1 MSCQMIAYFFTSQD
15 VDGLKRMSVLAQR
28 RQETPH
34 GGVRQQDSRKMKTQH
49 AAHQAD
55 GYSGFGVSLLI
66 TFSCFE
72 GAREPP
78 AVSLIH
84 L

>member
-1 MSCQMIAYFFTSQD
+1 MSCQMFAYFFTSQD
-15 VDGLKRMSVLAQR
+15 VDGLKRMSVLAQQ

-55 GYSGFGVSLLI
+55 R
-66 TFSCFE
+66 C
-72 GAREPP
+72 
-78 AVSLIH
+78 
-84 L
+84 